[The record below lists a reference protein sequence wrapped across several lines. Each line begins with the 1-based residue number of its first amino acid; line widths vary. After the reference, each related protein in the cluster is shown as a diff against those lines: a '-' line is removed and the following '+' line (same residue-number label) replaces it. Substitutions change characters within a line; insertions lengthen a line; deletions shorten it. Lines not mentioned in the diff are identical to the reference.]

1 MSAEIY
7 LISKME
13 EEGRLTSAQAK
24 ELKVVSMSNDIF
36 SFFDRSGEITKNI
49 YY

>member
-1 MSAEIY
+1 MSVEIY

-13 EEGRLTSAQAK
+13 KEGRLTSDQAK
-24 ELKVVSMSNDIF
+24 ELTAVSVNNDIF
-36 SFFDRSGEITKNI
+36 SFFDRSGEVTKNI